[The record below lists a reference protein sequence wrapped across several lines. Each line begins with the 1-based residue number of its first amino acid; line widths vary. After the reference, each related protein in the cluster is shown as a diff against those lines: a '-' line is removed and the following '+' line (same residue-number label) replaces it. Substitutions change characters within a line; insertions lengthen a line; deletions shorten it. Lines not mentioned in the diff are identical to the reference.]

1 MGSLVREGSIVA
13 TMETSQ
19 DQYSSH
25 SNNPYPSVPL
35 LIDSRDT
42 EYEGAGITSSVAILG
57 HPIHPI
63 VVIFPVAFLSAAAGA
78 DIGYWLTR
86 SEFWADGSS
95 WLIGSGVVTA
105 IVAAVV
111 GIFDFIR
118 IPRVRSRTAGW
129 AHMWLNVAVLIISIV
144 NFTLRLLLS
153 KSIILPVGLIL
164 SLVVATLLL
173 ASGWYGGEL
182 TFRHKVGIVGSGET
196 LVR

>member
-1 MGSLVREGSIVA
+1 MI
-13 TMETSQ
+13 ETPQ
-19 DQYSSH
+19 DQYSSP

-42 EYEGAGITSSVAILG
+42 EYKGTGTTSSVAILG

-63 VVIFPVAFLSAAAGA
+63 VVIFPVAFLSAAAGS
-78 DIGYWLTR
+78 DIGYWLTS
-86 SEFWADGSS
+86 SEFWVEASN
-95 WLIGSGVVTA
+95 WLIGLGVLSGIA
-105 IVAAVV
+105 AAVV
-111 GIFDFIR
+111 GMFDFIK

-129 AHMWLNVAVLIISIV
+129 AHMWLNVAVLILSAA
-144 NFTLRLLLS
+144 NFVLRLFFS
-153 KSIILPVGLIL
+153 ESIILPAGLGL

-196 LVR
+196 MVS